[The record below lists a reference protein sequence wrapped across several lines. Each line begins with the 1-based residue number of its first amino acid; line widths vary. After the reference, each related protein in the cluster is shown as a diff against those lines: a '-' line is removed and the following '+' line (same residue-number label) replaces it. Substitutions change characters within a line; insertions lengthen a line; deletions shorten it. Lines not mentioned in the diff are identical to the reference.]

1 MTKPT
6 KKKAMN
12 TNFDQIQK
20 VLTDGATGS
29 EKIMPLFSASLRLS
43 IRILKEYQ
51 KAFNVGTKDVE

>member
-1 MTKPT
+1 MAKST
-6 KKKAMN
+6 KKKTMN

-20 VLTDGATGS
+20 VLTDVAAGS